1 MQDDNNNTKK
11 DFVSPNTTLPWPYSH
26 HSNLNYMEN
35 GGTIQDNK
43 KDSDVPDEILVA
55 SNDGL
60 DDEEESLD
68 LVGIA
73 HQIKERDQ
81 NLARQLKD
89 SD

>member
-1 MQDDNNNTKK
+1 
-11 DFVSPNTTLPWPYSH
+11 
-26 HSNLNYMEN
+26 MEN

-73 HQIKERDQ
+73 HQIKERDK